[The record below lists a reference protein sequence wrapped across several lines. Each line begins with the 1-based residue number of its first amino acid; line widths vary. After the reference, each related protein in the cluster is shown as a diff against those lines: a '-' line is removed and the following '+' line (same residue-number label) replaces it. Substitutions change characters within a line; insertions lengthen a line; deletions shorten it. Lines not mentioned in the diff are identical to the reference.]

1 MDSSLL
7 LRKPV
12 EADIESMFFIMEKS
26 LSPYLIVNKSSS
38 KNSQLIIKRSVVK
51 AYVNEGIYLCL
62 VAKINSEIAGWM
74 AGSSKSEVL
83 SEHGCSPGEFYIEE
97 IVVDYHY
104 RSRGVGSFLLSG
116 IPMERLKAI
125 VVDTPLINKRAI
137 AFYEKNGKKATILM
151 IFLLL
156 LIFILPM
163 LKNRFRKKDR
173 NNITKD
179 NSSVE

>member
-1 MDSSLL
+1 MDAELL

-104 RSRGVGSFLLSG
+104 RSRSVGSFLLSG

-137 AFYEKNGKKATILM
+137 AFYEKNGFVKVLE
-151 IFLLL
+151 
-156 LIFILPM
+156 LPEEFHKTWVRM
-163 LKNRFRKKDR
+163 SKP
-173 NNITKD
+173 
-179 NSSVE
+179 V